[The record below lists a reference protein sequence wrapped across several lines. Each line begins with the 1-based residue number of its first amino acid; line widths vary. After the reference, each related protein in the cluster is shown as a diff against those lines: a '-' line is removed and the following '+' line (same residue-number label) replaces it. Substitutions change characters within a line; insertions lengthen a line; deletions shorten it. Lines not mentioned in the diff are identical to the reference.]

1 MLCRSCG
8 APPRLGAGSLAHVNK
23 AVWRLHCLRRGWLF
37 ITLPQ
42 LYWLTLAAQ
51 VWAKATENTSA
62 HMHIIS
68 SVTAPKKCRRRVV
81 YIEKST

>member
-1 MLCRSCG
+1 M
-8 APPRLGAGSLAHVNK
+8 AHVNK